1 MSVLTVHPEAPMG
14 KLFASFPNCQVAL
27 SPGGAGG
34 GGVRVKRGKAE
45 FRSLNSK
52 GTQTGS

>member
-1 MSVLTVHPEAPMG
+1 MLGSTESRRSRVW
-14 KLFASFPNCQVAL
+14 
-27 SPGGAGG
+27 
-34 GGVRVKRGKAE
+34 GVRVKRGKAE